1 MTPGESNGMV
11 SVTFKSLVCSM
22 GRLLGREIKKAPDVA
37 IRGQSANRF
46 TQRLLLAPGVEGV
59 IKIVE
64 EGADRSRV

>member
-1 MTPGESNGMV
+1 
-11 SVTFKSLVCSM
+11 M